1 MEIKNTYL
9 MWIGKDHY
17 PTIQSYTDEAEAL
30 GISKRLPNAAVA
42 QALAKPGT
50 VVFLAHD
57 EGNYEECPD
66 CSGKLENPEVR
77 KLSLTFLRACEDTV
91 KRQAELDALKV
102 APDAHLIA
110 PELRKKALHHAEVL
124 YKNALKRQIEAR
136 QNLEDQPEV
145 ITGGTGGTVIVDGEV
160 WDYRRYNYWLH
171 QPGKWNPDDHKVDT
185 TGMCKACG
193 GTGRVPVGQVFG
205 LFVPQQLEYILK
217 SEDNAEVKAK
227 MEAMGIKVVETK
239 VIKAE
244 TKRGCGFRKPGG
256 VYAVTKEGEEDKEA
270 TKAAIEALVKGGHI
284 TPEGADVKGGFIKL
298 LTPIDIPATKR
309 FRGIRR
315 WALDPRVEAEAELIA
330 EAI

>member
-1 MEIKNTYL
+1 MEITNTYL

-42 QALAKPGT
+42 QALSRPGT

-57 EGNYEECPD
+57 EGNYEECGE
-66 CSGKLENPEVR
+66 CSGKMENPERR
-77 KLSLTFLRACEDTV
+77 KLILTHLRTLQELA
-91 KRQAELDALKV
+91 KRKAELSDYT
-102 APDAHLIA
+102 A
-110 PELRKKALHHAEVL
+110 PERVAEHGADVKVLKHMEVL
-124 YKNALKRQIEAR
+124 LKNAQKRA
-136 QNLEDQPEV
+136 DQAKQAVDDEPEF
-145 ITGGTGGTVIVDGEV
+145 ITGGTGGTVTVDGEA

-171 QPGKWNPDDHKVDT
+171 QPGKWDVNTHKVDT

-193 GTGRVPVGQVFG
+193 GSGRVPVGQVFG

-217 SEDNAEVKAK
+217 PEDNDEVKAK
-227 MEAMGIKVVETK
+227 MEAMGIKVIKTK
-239 VIKAE
+239 MIKAE
-244 TKRGCGFRKPGG
+244 TKRGCGYRKPGG
-256 VYAVTKEGEEDKEA
+256 VYAVTKDGEEDKEA

-298 LTPIDIPATKR
+298 LTPIDIPSTKR

-315 WALDPRVEAEAELIA
+315 WKLDARVAAEAELIA
-330 EAI
+330 EAM